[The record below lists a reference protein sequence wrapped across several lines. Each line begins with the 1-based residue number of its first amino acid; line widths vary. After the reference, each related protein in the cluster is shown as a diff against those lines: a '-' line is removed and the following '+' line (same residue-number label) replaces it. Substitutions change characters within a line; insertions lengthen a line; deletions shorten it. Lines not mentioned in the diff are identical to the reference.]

1 MVGLISLAVF
11 ILLGVVALWVKGID
25 EMHEKHPD
33 YKGEDLFGEETKLQ
47 CKDCNDNLTDCTC
60 IEDTV
65 DMKQWPESTGD
76 IFSDYAI
83 GESKAIQNSMHLDA
97 EIACRSIY
105 KQETT
110 ADYIDRHIVEA
121 MVEVA
126 KQEMYSKEDM
136 KSSFQVGFN
145 VGYND
150 EESPSYLTFEEWI
163 KEYKKK

>member
-1 MVGLISLAVF
+1 MVGLAFLVLF
-11 ILLGVVALWVKGID
+11 ILIGIVALWVKGID

-65 DMKQWPESTGD
+65 DMKQTPGKE
-76 IFSDYAI
+76 
-83 GESKAIQNSMHLDA
+83 
-97 EIACRSIY
+97 
-105 KQETT
+105 T

-126 KQEMYSKEDM
+126 KQDLYSKEDM

>member
-105 KQETT
+105 KQENT

-121 MVEVA
+121 MAEVA
-126 KQEMYSKEDM
+126 KQKMYS
-136 KSSFQVGFN
+136 
-145 VGYND
+145 
-150 EESPSYLTFEEWI
+150 EEEVIDIAKQAFVLGANFGLIGTFSEWF
-163 KEYKKK
+163 EQFRKK